1 MSRKGPAPRREI
13 HPDAVYQ
20 SELISRF
27 INKLML
33 NGKKSASESI
43 FYHALELVN
52 KRSNKDPLEVF
63 EMAMRNVMPT
73 VEVRPRRVGGA
84 TYQVPMEVRPLR
96 KLDLGIRWMIAN
108 ARKRGGKSMQEK
120 LAGEFLDASNNTGAS
135 VKKRDETHRMAEAN
149 KAFAH
154 YRF

>member
-1 MSRKGPAPRREI
+1 MPRKGPAPRRVI
-13 HPDAVYQ
+13 APDAVYN

-33 NGKKSASESI
+33 CGKKGTAESI
-43 FYHALELVN
+43 FYNAMLLVN
-52 KRSNKDPLEVF
+52 KRTGKDPLEIF
-63 EMAMRNVMPT
+63 ETAMRNVMPL

-84 TYQVPMEVRPLR
+84 TYQVPQEVRPVR

-108 ARKRGGKSMQEK
+108 ARKRGGKSMYEK
-120 LAGEFLDASNNTGAS
+120 LAGELVDAFNNTGAS
-135 VKKRDETHRMAEAN
+135 VKKRDDTHRMADAN